1 MEQSKIDLFVA
12 QNSSKLPA
20 DKMVLVVEKLKTMS
34 DERFIMLQST
44 SLLILPNWITGSA
57 N

>member
-20 DKMVLVVEKLKTMS
+20 DKMVLVVEKLKMS
-34 DERFIMLQST
+34 CPEISRH
-44 SLLILPNWITGSA
+44 
-57 N
+57 